1 MAEKEKNY
9 FVELA
14 KIDVSNYIE
23 RKGQF
28 NYLSWAYAVDQLRR
42 YDPEATWEV
51 KKFTNEKGVLMPY
64 MQTPAGAF
72 VEVAVTCKGI
82 TLSQIHPVLDYQ
94 NKPIQN
100 PNAFDVNKAIQ
111 RCLVKAIALHGL
123 GLYIY
128 AGEDLP
134 NDIITHQQL
143 QTIEEKAAE
152 LAKLRGGTVD
162 KVYAALGIASINH
175 LTTGQADIVIDKL
188 TAWVNK
194 AREEANKAVEQ
205 SQ

>member
-1 MAEKEKNY
+1 MSEKEKNY

-194 AREEANKAVEQ
+194 AKEEANKAVEQ

>member
-1 MAEKEKNY
+1 MSEKEKNY

-14 KIDVSNYIE
+14 SIDVSNYIE

-134 NDIITHQQL
+134 NDVLTHQQL
-143 QTIEEKAAE
+143 RTIEEKAEE

-175 LTTGQADIVIDKL
+175 LTTGQADMVIDKL